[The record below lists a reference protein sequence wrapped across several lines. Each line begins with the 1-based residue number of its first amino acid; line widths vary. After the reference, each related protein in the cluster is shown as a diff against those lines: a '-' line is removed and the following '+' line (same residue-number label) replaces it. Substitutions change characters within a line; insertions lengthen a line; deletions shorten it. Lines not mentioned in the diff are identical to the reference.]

1 MTTGL
6 PNIVG
11 TNCEIGLG
19 KKYPCIQ
26 VRKLKIKKSFPEMI
40 AELLL
45 KYTKAY
51 KRDKI
56 ITIVYSIAISMT
68 AC

>member
-6 PNIVG
+6 PYIGG
-11 TNCEIGLG
+11 TNCKIGSG
-19 KKYPCIQ
+19 KKYPCMQ
-26 VRKLKIKKSFPEMI
+26 DRKLKIKKSFPEMI

-45 KYTKAY
+45 KYIKAY

-56 ITIVYSIAISMT
+56 LYSIAISIT
-68 AC
+68 NC